1 MKNKCINRRILEWVH
16 KGLELNQ
23 LIRQEYTKFNVH

>member
-23 LIRQEYTKFNVH
+23 LIKTGIHKI